1 VTPDEERERIERM
14 IERHVPPVHV
24 QLQIRA
30 EALELA
36 AEVEGLQGPER
47 RRNLAQQRELLRLAV
62 EAEQGRPVEWPRDSD
77 VEWRAATAAA
87 TAADQTMAVI
97 GSAPATAVP
106 IARVFG
112 GFAPTGVEANI
123 HDQLGIYTEVIA
135 PGALTRTLAER
146 GDEAELRLQH
156 GRHPVVGA
164 LPIGVF
170 DLLYETRRGGWF
182 SAEPLDASYV
192 RELVL
197 PAVYS
202 ALMYT
207 SFGFRVAE
215 TPNAEV
221 WTRRGGRPYR
231 QLRDIDLHEVT
242 LCTNPAYRDGT
253 AVGWTPVATP
263 QHAPERAAQIE
274 TETRERRDAIRRHK
288 ATAQTSK
295 RRQVMEKVRAEQ
307 NMRRRRRTIARLE
320 ERNR

>member
-1 VTPDEERERIERM
+1 MSTEEERERVERM
-14 IERHVPPVHV
+14 IERHVPPMHV

-36 AEVEGLQGPER
+36 AEVEGLQGAER

-62 EAEQGRPVEWPRDSD
+62 EAEQGRPIEWPRDSD
-77 VEWRAATAAA
+77 IEWRTATA
-87 TAADQTMAVI
+87 TAADQVVDVI
-97 GSAPATAVP
+97 GSTPAPAVP

-112 GFAPTGVEANI
+112 GFAPTGVEADI

-135 PGALTRTLAER
+135 PGALTRTLADR

-156 GRHPVVGA
+156 GRHPVVGS

-170 DLLYETRRGGWF
+170 DALYETRRGGWF

-221 WTRRGGRPYR
+221 WTRRDGRPYR
-231 QLRDIDLHEVT
+231 QLRNIDLFEVT
-242 LCTNPAYRDGT
+242 LTTRPAYRDGT

-274 TETRERRDAIRRHK
+274 TETRERRDALRRHK
-288 ATAQTSK
+288 ATAQASK
-295 RRQVMEKVRAEQ
+295 RRRVMERIRAEE
-307 NMRRRRRTIARLE
+307 NIRRRRRTIARLE
-320 ERNR
+320 ERKSR